1 MANHLHED
9 TPPPF
14 LSNCQYQ
21 ETPQKTKW
29 FKSRGDS
36 RMPLHGSSFERGSP
50 DLSPRLNASILL
62 NYAWKIMRKS
72 RSHRFFSLSR
82 IDRECTKSCEI
93 NGLQF
98 KKGDAVVIPMWS
110 IQHNEDYHPD
120 PDTFRPER
128 FAPENKS
135 KMVPYTYFPFG
146 QGQRACIGMRF
157 ASEQAKLTLGHFI
170 LSFKLSKCSKTYMWL
185 RNQDGDTT
193 KGDKGNAR
201 KPDMVTL
208 SALEQMYDGKAPL
221 LYVSDPEVIKEIFVK
236 KFDCFADHQ
245 QFSAGFDQVKYIR
258 KFLFVISGQDWKDVR
273 SSVTPAFSSG
283 KIKKRTAEPL
293 RFGRQTYSKKKPKT
307 HRLYLALKKEKV
319 TLDVI
324 ARCAFGTKLD
334 NLDDPNNP
342 FAVNSAKAFRP
353 PLFDSAWSLIPDL
366 FPWTQIFGLEA
377 FISRDSIEFFVKTVE
392 EVIKLRK
399 ADGS

>member
-1 MANHLHED
+1 MEILGLEVPLWIILFTVFVIWFYKYLYSGYDFFAKRGIPTVKPIYPIVGNLWGIWNKD
-9 TPPPF
+9 TRKW
-14 LSNCQYQ
+14 Q
-21 ETPQKTKW
+21 E
-29 FKSRGDS
+29 
-36 RMPLHGSSFERGSP
+36 E
-50 DLSPRLNASILL
+50 NV
-62 NYAWKIMRKS
+62 RKYGT
-72 RSHRFFSLSR
+72 FF
-82 IDRECTKSCEI
+82 
-93 NGLQF
+93 G
-98 KKGDAVVIPMWS
+98 
-110 IQHNEDYHPD
+110 
-120 PDTFRPER
+120 
-128 FAPENKS
+128 
-135 KMVPYTYFPFG
+135 
-146 QGQRACIGMRF
+146 
-157 ASEQAKLTLGHFI
+157 
-170 LSFKLSKCSKTYMWL
+170 
-185 RNQDGDTT
+185 
-193 KGDKGNAR
+193 
-201 KPDMVTL
+201 
-208 SALEQMYDGKAPL
+208 MYDGKAPL

-283 KIKKRTAEPL
+283 KIKKVLECLKRVDLEMKCSDL
-293 RFGRQTYSKKKPKT
+293 VGLQLGFFG
-307 HRLYLALKKEKV
+307 KV

-392 EVIKLRK
+392 EVIKSRK
-399 ADGS
+399 ADGSTGKRGDFLDVLLEEAAAEKANRAKDPNAKSVLDEEVLISQCVTFFAAGYDTVGTQLAMAGHYLALYPECQEKLHKEVKSVAKK